1 MYINLVSFVTY
12 RQVRKSQS
20 QVTYVS
26 PAQNLERGRG
36 FLGFMYDGCVGEN
49 RHRVLIVSYPTTL
62 PDHASA
68 FAEAGFE
75 VSSADNLSKGLG
87 AVGLPGWNLLVLG
100 PTVPPG
106 DRRRIEAEAKRRN
119 SSLKIVLVFD
129 AVQEKDI
136 FANAFVDLAEGPAA
150 TVQAGQ
156 ALLA

>member
-1 MYINLVSFVTY
+1 M
-12 RQVRKSQS
+12 
-20 QVTYVS
+20 
-26 PAQNLERGRG
+26 
-36 FLGFMYDGCVGEN
+36 GEN
-49 RHRVLIVSYPTTL
+49 RLRVLIVSYPMLL

-68 FAEAGFE
+68 FGEAGFE

-136 FANAFVDLAEGPAA
+136 FANAFVDLADGPAA
-150 TVQAGQ
+150 AIQAGQ